1 MIKVVEEVDVT
12 RVFVDN
18 VTEYK
23 LRACMV
29 LGNDACMRRYVA
41 QI

>member
-12 RVFVDN
+12 RVFGDN

-23 LRACMV
+23 LG
-29 LGNDACMRRYVA
+29 LHSNDS
-41 QI
+41 IGK